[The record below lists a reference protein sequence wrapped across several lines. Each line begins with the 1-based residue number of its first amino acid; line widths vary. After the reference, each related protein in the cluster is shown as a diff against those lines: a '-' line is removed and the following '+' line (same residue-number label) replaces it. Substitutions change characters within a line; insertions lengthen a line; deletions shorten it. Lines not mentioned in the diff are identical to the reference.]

1 MTPCCAGGLPIWW
14 LVAEEV
20 LLDSYLG
27 LSSKLRAEG
36 TELTTPMSWC
46 CTKSLPCCTA
56 RRTCKRWEAFRL
68 PTSTNI
74 PESSSRFR
82 SFASTW
88 CIGLSIWI
96 SVKTWC
102 QTWCTWVPIE
112 VRCGMI
118 VFCRKKSTSS
128 CFPSPP
134 KHRVAACN
142 QLQKHPMHHLLLLK
156 PNSKLSSSKWCFGR
170 KCNFHISWVSREDCG
185 TSSPK

>member
-56 RRTCKRWEAFRL
+56 RRTCKRWGEFRL

-118 VFCRKKSTSS
+118 VFCRKKHQFVFSFSSKASCSSVQPASKTSNAS
-128 CFPSPP
+128 PSPSQ
-134 KHRVAACN
+134 A
-142 QLQKHPMHHLLLLK
+142 QLKAFIFKVMLRKKVQFSHF
-156 PNSKLSSSKWCFGR
+156 LSQQGGLWY
-170 KCNFHISWVSREDCG
+170 II
-185 TSSPK
+185 T